1 MSRSVRNRVDPR
13 HGARAEGGLAAGTL
27 VSVAVR
33 AQDPVLRAG
42 LVGLLASDPTLEL
55 HSGPSPADVRL
66 CAVDVADGE
75 MIRSLAVD
83 SSLGGHI
90 VLVATTLDGAAVS
103 AGLREGVR
111 GFLRRVDAGQLPTV
125 VGVVAGGGTYVP
137 SDLVPDVVGGGTPS
151 LGSSSWEPATLD
163 PRELAVLR
171 LIADGV
177 ETSDIA
183 TELAYSERTIK
194 SIVHGIVSRLQL
206 RNRTHAV
213 AWALRNGLI

>member
-1 MSRSVRNRVDPR
+1 MES
-13 HGARAEGGLAAGTL
+13 GTL

-55 HSGPSPADVRL
+55 HSGPRPADVRL
-66 CAVDVADGE
+66 CAVDVVDRE
-75 MIRSLAVD
+75 VIRSLAVD
-83 SSLGGHI
+83 SSLGGSV
-90 VLVATTLDGAAVS
+90 VLVATTLDGPAVS
-103 AGLREGVR
+103 EGLRGGVR
-111 GFLRRVDAGQLPTV
+111 GFLRRVDAGQLSTV

-137 SDLVPDVVGGGTPS
+137 SDLVPDVVGGVGPS
-151 LGSSSWEPATLD
+151 LGSSSCPAEALD
-163 PRELAVLR
+163 TRELAVLR
-171 LIADGV
+171 LIAEGV

-213 AWALRNGLI
+213 AWALRNGQI